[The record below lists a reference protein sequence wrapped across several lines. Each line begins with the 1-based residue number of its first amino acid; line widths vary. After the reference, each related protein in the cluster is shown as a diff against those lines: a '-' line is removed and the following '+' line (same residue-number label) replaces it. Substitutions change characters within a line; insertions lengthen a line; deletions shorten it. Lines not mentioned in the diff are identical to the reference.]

1 MYKEHFSDRHNSISP
16 AEEQEMLRIL
26 GYTSIEQLISQTI
39 PNEIRLEKEL
49 DLDSALT
56 EVELLEKLKKIG
68 DKNVVAKSYIG
79 MGYYGTHT
87 PKVILRNILEN
98 PGWYTQYTPYQAEIA
113 QGRLEAL
120 LNFQTMI
127 CDLTGMELANASLLD
142 EATAAAEA
150 MAMLYSAKKKGVGNK
165 IFLSDKAFPQTID
178 VIETRAEP
186 LGIEVV
192 IGNPYE
198 AEFSNAYF
206 ALFVQY
212 PNGEGSVEDYAAL
225 TAQALEHGVKT
236 IVAADILALTLLKA
250 PGEWGAEVVVGSTQ
264 RFGIPMGNGGPHAA
278 YYATKEEHK
287 RRLPGRIIGV
297 SQDGDGNYALRMA
310 LQTREQHIKRDK
322 ATSNIC
328 TAQALLAIMAGM
340 YAAYHGPVRLKRIA
354 EKVNNL
360 TSILANNLI
369 ELGYDLKNN
378 SAFDTLSIVANSN
391 IQAKVRGEL
400 EGNNINVRYADGYIG
415 ISLDETTELD
425 DVKLL
430 VSRLGTANK
439 AAADFTDKISVMWD
453 SNLDRDTEYLTHPV
467 FNSYHTEHEMLRYL
481 KSLENKDLSLAHSM
495 IALGSCTMKLN
506 ATSEMIPVTWDS
518 FGNIHPFAPKH
529 QLAGYTQMLHEL
541 ERDLSEITGFYKVSL
556 QPNAGAQGE
565 YAGLM
570 TIRQYF
576 IDTNQEYRNIVIIPD
591 SAHGTNPA
599 SAVMAGMK
607 VVVVKCHTNGYIDLN
622 DLREKVVVNKEHLA
636 AVMVTYPSTT
646 GVYEETIKEI
656 TSLIHEN
663 GGQVYMDGANMN
675 AQVGY
680 TNPANIGADV
690 CHLNLHK
697 TFCIPHGGGGPGMG
711 PIGVAEHLAPYLP
724 KHSVVAGVSSE
735 KGMKAVSAAPF
746 GSASIL
752 LISYAYIKMMGR
764 EGLKRATALA
774 ILNANYMKHRLA
786 EGYEVLYTGQN
797 GTVAHEM
804 IVDPRPLKLTS
815 GVLVED
821 IAKRLIDYGFHAPT
835 VSFPI
840 PGTMMIEPTES
851 ENKAELDRFCYALL
865 AIRKEIAEL
874 ENGTA
879 DRENNVLKNAP
890 HTAESVIS
898 GEWDKPY
905 SREKAVYPAPY
916 VLANKFWPSVG
927 RVDNTYGDRNLIC
940 SCLPLSAYAETSS

>member
-1 MYKEHFSDRHNSISP
+1 MYKENFSDRHNSISK
-16 AEEQEMLRIL
+16 ADEQEMLQML

-39 PNEIRLEKEL
+39 PDEIRLKEEL
-49 DLDSALT
+49 DLDQALT
-56 EVELLEKLKKIG
+56 EVELLEKLQG
-68 DKNVVAKSYIG
+68 VGAKNVVAQNYIG

-127 CDLTGMELANASLLD
+127 CDLTGLELANASLLD

-150 MAMLYSAKKKGVGNK
+150 MAMLYSAKKKDAGNK
-165 IFLSDKAFPQTID
+165 IFVSDKAFPQTIE
-178 VIETRAEP
+178 VIQTRAEP
-186 LGIEVV
+186 MDIEVV

-198 AEFSNAYF
+198 VQFSDEYF

-225 TAQALEHGVKT
+225 TASALEHNIKT
-236 IVAADILALTLLKA
+236 IVAADVLALTVLKA

-278 YYATKEEHK
+278 YFATKEEHK

-297 SQDGDGNYALRMA
+297 SQDSNGKYALRMA

-340 YAAYHGPVRLKRIA
+340 YAAYHGPKRLKSIA
-354 EKVNNL
+354 EKVNQL
-360 TSILANNLI
+360 TSIFANNLRSV
-369 ELGYDLKNN
+369 GFKLKND
-378 SAFDTLSIVANSN
+378 SAFDTVCILMTQNQQSRLRSV
-391 IQAKVRGEL
+391 L
-400 EGNNINVRYADGYIG
+400 EAEAINVRYTEEHVGV
-415 ISLDETTELD
+415 SFDETTELE
-425 DVKLL
+425 DVELL
-430 VSRLGTANK
+430 VNYFATSIRK
-439 AAADFTDKISVMWD
+439 DVDFSTEISTMWAKEL
-453 SNLDRDTEYLTHPV
+453 NRDTTYLEHPV

-506 ATSEMIPVTWDS
+506 ATTEMIPVTWEA

-529 QLAGYTQMLHEL
+529 QLGGYTQMLNEL
-541 ERDLSEITGFYKVSL
+541 ERDLSEITGFYQVSL

-576 IDTNQEYRNIVIIPD
+576 MDTDQAHRNIVIIPE

-622 DLREKVVVNKEHLA
+622 DLREKAVKHKDNLA

-656 TSLIHEN
+656 TSLIHEY

-711 PIGVAEHLAPYLP
+711 PIGVAKHLAPYLP
-724 KHSVVAGVSSE
+724 RHSVVEGVSTV

-752 LISYAYIKMMGR
+752 LISYAYIKMMGT
-764 EGLKRATALA
+764 EGLKRATATA
-774 ILNANYMKHRLA
+774 ILNANYMKHRLS
-786 EGYEVLYTGQN
+786 EGYDVLYTGQN

-804 IVDPRPLKLTS
+804 IVDPRPLKITT
-815 GVLVED
+815 GIEVQD

-840 PGTMMIEPTES
+840 VGTLMIEPTES
-851 ENKAELDRFCYALL
+851 ESKAELDRFCDALL
-865 AIRKEIAEL
+865 SIRKEIAEI
-874 ENGTA
+874 ENGES

-890 HTAESVIS
+890 HTAESVIN

-940 SCLPLSAYAETSS
+940 SCLPMEAYAEMS